1 MDDDNVEE
9 VDGKVEG
16 GEASAPFSAE
26 KKPQPP
32 AYQQP
37 YQQPYQQSYQQP
49 YPQQYGAPQSSE
61 PPQMILSTVFWK
73 ALWFLIIVGGILVLI
88 GQILLDVAEYDD
100 EGMIKAGRILGTIS
114 AFLIGVPMVVT
125 GIYHLESKDV
135 VRFGLILSGTL
146 VLAFA
151 FF

>member
-1 MDDDNVEE
+1 MDDDKVEE
-9 VDGKVEG
+9 VEGKVEG
-16 GEASAPFSAE
+16 GAASAPFSADS
-26 KKPQPP
+26 KPQPP
-32 AYQQP
+32 AYQQS
-37 YQQPYQQSYQQP
+37 YQQPYQQQYQQP
-49 YPQQYGAPQSSE
+49 YPQQYGASQTGE